1 MNEEWNSKIEESQGR
16 KSKMEVMGGKSQS
29 RKKAKERS
37 KQ

>member
-1 MNEEWNSKIEESQGR
+1 MNEEWNSKIEESQRR
-16 KSKMEVMGGKSQS
+16 KSKMEVKDGKSQS